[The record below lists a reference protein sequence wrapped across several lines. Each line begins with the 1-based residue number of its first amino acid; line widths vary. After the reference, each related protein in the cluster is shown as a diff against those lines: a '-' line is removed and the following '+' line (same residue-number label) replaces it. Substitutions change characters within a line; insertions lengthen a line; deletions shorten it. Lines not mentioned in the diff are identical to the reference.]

1 MCIGPD
7 DGCHEVPDPIA
18 PIDMMFV
25 SLDPT
30 RRPISFPFITIN
42 GPLFIFIPLVS
53 MPGICPIGLAEGLAE
68 GMGIFISIFWGDAP
82 GDALGIGMF
91 ISILGCGEA
100 CGFGDAVG
108 ICIPGM
114 FICVGG
120 DDDGEGLA

>member
-1 MCIGPD
+1 
-7 DGCHEVPDPIA
+7 
-18 PIDMMFV
+18 
-25 SLDPT
+25 
-30 RRPISFPFITIN
+30 
-42 GPLFIFIPLVS
+42 

>member
-1 MCIGPD
+1 MD
-7 DGCHEVPDPIA
+7 NLTHT
-18 PIDMMFV
+18 
-25 SLDPT
+25 LY
-30 RRPISFPFITIN
+30 
-42 GPLFIFIPLVS
+42 
-53 MPGICPIGLAEGLAE
+53 GLALARTGLHRTTPRATLTLLV
-68 GMGIFISIFWGDAP
+68 GANLPDVDFISIFWGDAP